1 MDKVYE
7 VFNKVSSQLFSNRES
22 AGKIMEEYASASNGL
37 EISERD
43 VLTLLERIEKEPS
56 KDLKSLN
63 KKQKK
68 TFDMLISKGAIHHPE
83 DGLDNCVWWQNR
95 CLLISKDG
103 SYDEV

>member
-7 VFNKVSSQLFSNRES
+7 VSNKVSSQLFSDKES
-22 AGKIMEEYASASNGL
+22 ADIFMEEYASASNGL
-37 EISERD
+37 EIHERD
-43 VLTLLERIEKEPS
+43 LLTLKRIEKEPS
-56 KDLKSLN
+56 KNLKLLN

-68 TFDMLISKGAIHHPE
+68 TFDMLISKGAVHHPE
-83 DGLDNCVWWQNR
+83 DGLENCIWWQNR

>member
-7 VFNKVSSQLFSNRES
+7 VFNKVSSQLFFNEES
-22 AGKIMEEYASASNGL
+22 AEIFMEEYATASNGL
-37 EISERD
+37 EIIERN
-43 VLTLLERIEKEPS
+43 VLTLKRIEKNPS

-68 TFDMLISKGAIHHPE
+68 TFDMLISKGAIHHSE
-83 DGLDNCVWWQNR
+83 DSLENCVWWRNR